1 VRELEER
8 NSLLDLHLQHLDKEK
23 ESRLAAAFEAAHSPL
38 KAGAAAA
45 GPAWEGMGEGD
56 TDAEKE
62 RRETREYMRRMQHKI
77 DVADCKLEETELELQ
92 REKQRAEQLRR
103 EVGDLRARLEVEE
116 VRNASAL
123 GSQQDFEKLREQV
136 QTLSVF
142 KESNANLRLQTDE
155 ANAKLAQVQRE
166 LKEAEAQAMPLRQ
179 QVARLETR
187 EKVLTSDKEQL
198 LEQLERWKTRASDL
212 KDKFGGAGVD
222 PAEYEKVRGQVEQS
236 KAQAVQAAAAA
247 ADAYRAKDTALAE
260 ANKLRAELKL
270 VQDASKALTKQL
282 EEAKAAAA
290 AAAAAGVG
298 EKTELT
304 PEEIKASQTYQ
315 NMFTKAKD
323 ESQKNIERIKTLKQ
337 ENKRLMEDLK
347 KAKEETDK
355 TDQASGSK
363 DQESAEIVRLNTEL
377 QSQTGKLAQ
386 ATAAKDTA
394 DAALVAARSDL
405 SRVEQELADEKAARE
420 EQIKAKDVEIK
431 RLVQEQQRAKAEA
444 AKHTA
449 AASKQAKAPAVS
461 AAPAAAA
468 VASVAPAAG
477 SAVPT
482 RAVPAPGPAPAGKA
496 AEARAGAIGGMA
508 GTKRA
513 SVDSSAPGAG
523 ASDAAPSAAAA
534 LAPAPQKRGRV
545 ATGHSLL
552 LFLALSTPR
561 ALVHSLSWPCLFGT
575 QSPHALC
582 SRGSRRSGHRRRSS
596 IWCCQTIACYS
607 GRCIG
612 SDRHRRQRSKWRGKW
627 CESGCSCTGGWGCC
641 CSETGASRCPAYSA
655 CCTRARG
662 SEGVGTGGRD
672 GDGGGAHG

>member
-1 VRELEER
+1 MQAADGEAKRALDNKVKDLEGKVRELEER

-45 GPAWEGMGEGD
+45 GPAGEGMGEGD
-56 TDAEKE
+56 NDAEKE

-77 DVADCKLEETELELQ
+77 DVADCKLEEMELELQ
-92 REKQRAEQLRR
+92 RERQRAEQLRR

-187 EKVLTSDKEQL
+187 EKVLTSDKAQL

-247 ADAYRAKDTALAE
+247 ADANRAKDTALAE

-290 AAAAAGVG
+290 AAAGAG

-337 ENKRLMEDLK
+337 ENRRLMEDLK

-377 QSQTGKLAQ
+377 QSQTGKLVQ
-386 ATAAKDTA
+386 ATADKDTA

-449 AASKQAKAPAVS
+449 AASKQAKSPAVS

-468 VASVAPAAG
+468 VASVAPAVG

-496 AEARAGAIGGMA
+496 AQAQAGAIGGMA

-534 LAPAPQKRGRV
+534 VAHAPQKRGRV
-545 ATGHSLL
+545 ATGHSNATGHSLL
-552 LFLALSTPR
+552 LILALSTPH
-561 ALVHSLSWPCLFGT
+561 ALLHSLSWPCLSGT

-582 SRGSRRSGHRRRSS
+582 
-596 IWCCQTIACYS
+596 
-607 GRCIG
+607 
-612 SDRHRRQRSKWRGKW
+612 
-627 CESGCSCTGGWGCC
+627 
-641 CSETGASRCPAYSA
+641 
-655 CCTRARG
+655 
-662 SEGVGTGGRD
+662 
-672 GDGGGAHG
+672 

>member
-1 VRELEER
+1 MRELEER

-38 KAGAAAA
+38 KAGAAASGA
-45 GPAWEGMGEGD
+45 AGEGSGESD

-116 VRNASAL
+116 ARNASAL

-179 QVARLETR
+179 QVARLETK
-187 EKVLTSDKEQL
+187 EKVLTSDKAQL

-236 KAQAVQAAAAA
+236 KAQVVQAAAAA
-247 ADAYRAKDTALAE
+247 ADANKAKDTALAE

-270 VQDASKALTKQL
+270 VQDASKALSKQL

-290 AAAAAGVG
+290 AADGAG
-298 EKTELT
+298 EKAELT

-315 NMFTKAKD
+315 NMFTKARD
-323 ESQKNIERIKTLKQ
+323 QSQKNIEKITTLKQ
-337 ENKRLMEDLK
+337 ENRRLTEDLK
-347 KAKEETDK
+347 RAKEEIDK
-355 TDQASGSK
+355 TDLASGSK

-386 ATAAKDTA
+386 ATAAKDSA

-405 SRVEQELADEKAARE
+405 SRVEQELTDEKAARE

-431 RLVQEQQRAKAEA
+431 RLVQEHQRAKAEA
-444 AKHTA
+444 AKHMA
-449 AASKQAKAPAVS
+449 AASKQAK
-461 AAPAAAA
+461 APAAAA

-477 SAVPT
+477 SAVI
-482 RAVPAPGPAPAGKA
+482 ACAAHEPGPAPAGKTAEGRA
-496 AEARAGAIGGMA
+496 AAIGGMA

-513 SVDSSAPGAG
+513 SADSSAAGAC
-523 ASDAAPSAAAA
+523 ASDAAPSAATAV
-534 LAPAPQKRGRV
+534 APAPQKRGRV
-545 ATGHSLL
+545 ATG
-552 LFLALSTPR
+552 LALSCSF
-561 ALVHSLSWPCLFGT
+561 SLS
-575 QSPHALC
+575 QHHALF
-582 SRGSRRSGHRRRSS
+582 
-596 IWCCQTIACYS
+596 
-607 GRCIG
+607 
-612 SDRHRRQRSKWRGKW
+612 
-627 CESGCSCTGGWGCC
+627 CTP
-641 CSETGASRCPAYSA
+641 SLDS
-655 CCTRARG
+655 
-662 SEGVGTGGRD
+662 
-672 GDGGGAHG
+672 